1 MFLVGF
7 SRRLGLEAH
16 ERRTMLLMA
25 ALVATLICAYTVAKV
40 LRDALFLSEF
50 RGLELPYAYIGV
62 ALASAAFVWLESVI
76 QRRFTSVAVSR
87 VGQYLAIAFSATAAV
102 VYPLAPHHTAA
113 VFYLW
118 TGSQA
123 MLLLPH
129 FWVLALDV
137 WDSQRA
143 RRVFP
148 VLGGFGLVGGLL
160 GGAFAAWSLPFL
172 HRAGLMWAL
181 SGLLIAAHLLTRV
194 LERDRARR
202 PSRTESTS
210 TVSPWEIVRRSRYI
224 QVFALGLALS
234 VAVST
239 LVDFQFK
246 LYIQRLYP
254 NPHALTQFLGTFY
267 VVLNAAALVFQFG
280 VAGWL
285 MRRFGLAASTG
296 LQPTAVMLFAPVVAV
311 ATGGW
316 GVIAMRWIQGV
327 LFQTLGKPSSE
338 IYYAAIHPNERRR
351 IKPMIDTLAERW
363 SDAAVGILL
372 ILVLHVLHVPLKSI
386 AIGTAVIA
394 AIWFVVLVRLNG
406 YYGRAFRQVL
416 SSRWLEPEEAPEAL
430 RTPAARRALVD
441 ALGGDDDRGVVLALE
456 LCRRARDPEISR
468 AIPGCLRHR
477 SPIVVRAAIET
488 MESMRLSDPE
498 GVIEGLLAGPD
509 EGLRRAAVRYRL
521 ALDREPVA
529 FARELLDGD
538 DPVLRQYVV
547 DALVD
552 HPHRASGAM
561 TAQWVDA
568 RIRSGTREDLLLA
581 AQGLGAMTGQPLV
594 SRLRTLLSNPDV
606 EIRRA
611 ALISAARAPD
621 RELLDVLL
629 ELLLVPELAFEARAA
644 VAAIGVPAVPALL
657 RLLEDER
664 GEGVQASAASTLAHI
679 GNPGAVQALTTLV
692 RSGDVRLRQLGLKG
706 LARARVRSGRPSLPR
721 AMVHRLF
728 LRELSEYRAC
738 REPGLAHA
746 DSMEPEVRLLAESYL
761 ESAEMALERAIAA
774 LACWYDPRPLAGV
787 FERLKSPDHAEA
799 APALEY
805 LGNVLPRA
813 VFRSVTRMFE
823 TMKKDF
829 AEDAPAFGTV
839 STLIEAAWASGDAW
853 LRACAVRA
861 ARHAPNCDPGRFA
874 GEGRDH
880 PLVCA
885 ELVALAASVHATVAT
900 ERPAPALK
908 EAAC

>member
-1 MFLVGF
+1 VAWFDGF
-7 SRRLGLEAH
+7 GRRLGLEAP
-16 ERRTMLLMA
+16 ERRTLLLMA
-25 ALVATLICAYTVAKV
+25 ALVATLMCAYTVAKV
-40 LRDALFLSEF
+40 LRDALFLSQF
-50 RGLELPYAYIGV
+50 GGLRLPYAYIGV
-62 ALASAAFVWLESVI
+62 AVASAGFVWLESII
-76 QRRFTSVAVSR
+76 QRRSSSVGVSR
-87 VGQYLAIAFSATAAV
+87 FGQYLAIAFSAAAAV
-102 VYPLAPHHTAA
+102 ALPLAPRPTTAA
-113 VFYLW
+113 FYLW

-143 RRVFP
+143 RSVFP
-148 VLGGFGLVGGLL
+148 MLGGAGLMGAMA

-172 HRAGLMWAL
+172 RHTGLMWAL
-181 SGLLIAAHLLTRV
+181 SGLLIAAHVLTRV
-194 LERDRARR
+194 LESDRARR
-202 PSRTESTS
+202 PARTENTS
-210 TVSPWEIVRRSRYI
+210 TASPWAIVRRSRYI
-224 QVFALGLALS
+224 QVFAIGLALS
-234 VAVST
+234 VVVST

-254 NPHALTQFLGTFY
+254 NPQALTQFLGTFY
-267 VVLNAAALVFQFG
+267 GVLNAAALVFQLA

-296 LQPTAVMLFAPVVAV
+296 LQPTAVMLFAPVVAL

-338 IYYAAIHPNERRR
+338 IYYAAIHPVERRR

-372 ILVLHVLHVPLKSI
+372 IVALHFMHVPLKTI

-394 AIWFVVLVRLNG
+394 AIWFVVLLRLNR

-416 SSRWLEPEEAPEAL
+416 SNRWLEPEEAPEAL

-441 ALGGDDDRGVVLALE
+441 ALGDEDERGVVVALE
-456 LCRRARDPEISR
+456 LCAHSGDPEISR
-468 AIPGCLRHR
+468 AIIGCLRHR
-477 SPIVVRAAIET
+477 SPVVVGAAIAT
-488 MESMRLSDPE
+488 MESMRLPDPD
-498 GVIEGLLAGPD
+498 GAIEALLAGPD
-509 EGLRRAAVRYRL
+509 ERLRRAAVRYRL
-521 ALDREPVA
+521 VIDREPVA
-529 FARELLDGD
+529 FARRLLDGN

-547 DALVD
+547 EALVD
-552 HPHRASGAM
+552 HPHQASGAM
-561 TAQWVDA
+561 TPEWVDA
-568 RIRSGTREDLLLA
+568 RIRSGTHEDLLLA
-581 AQGLGAMTGQPLV
+581 AQALGAMVRQPKGPTM
-594 SRLRTLLSNPDV
+594 RTLLANPDV
-606 EIRRA
+606 ELRRA

-629 ELLLVPELAFEARAA
+629 ELLLLPELAFEARAA

-657 RLLEDER
+657 RLLDDER
-664 GEGVQASAASTLAHI
+664 GERVQASAVGTLAHI
-679 GNPGAVQALTTLV
+679 ASPPAVLALTTLV
-692 RSGDVRLRQLGLKG
+692 RGGDVRLRQLGFKG

-728 LRELSEYRAC
+728 LRELSEYRAY

-787 FERLKSPDHAEA
+787 LERLKSPDRAEA

-805 LGNVLPRA
+805 LGLVLPRA
-813 VFRSVTRMFE
+813 VFRPASQMFE
-823 TMKKDF
+823 TMKTDP
-829 AEDAPAFGTV
+829 AEDGARGTV
-839 STLIEAAWASGDAW
+839 SALIEAAWASGDAW

-861 ARHAPNCDPGRFA
+861 ARHAPDSDPGRFA

-885 ELVALAASVHATVAT
+885 ELVALAASVPAALAT
-900 ERPAPALK
+900 EQPAPAI
-908 EAAC
+908 AGIAC